1 MPTAS
6 QPSEPSALRARTA
19 AEGADSAVAVSNGG
33 RAMTMYSH
41 AAMCPFLRRTAA
53 ARRRASYARTR
64 FRVTLEG
71 ACSEQKY
78 PSL

>member
-6 QPSEPSALRARTA
+6 QPFAPSALRARTA
-19 AEGADSAVAVSNGG
+19 AEGADSAVAASNGG
-33 RAMTMYSH
+33 RAMTMYSQ
-41 AAMCPFLRRTAA
+41 AAMYPFLRRLATWPSLH
-53 ARRRASYARTR
+53 ARAR
-64 FRVTLEG
+64 FRATLEG